1 MKKIIIDNRDLDN
14 ITIDAYQ
21 TFILED
27 AIERDIDC
35 YNEENGT
42 EYDEEEFNIE
52 SDYEGW
58 IESLAMASI
67 ECIENELKDNEV
79 IKNIRFIKS
88 KSPKYYNYTTDS
100 YEAEY
105 TYEDKKLIEWIA
117 DNEEGWRE
125 LASEWDYYMHSDIK
139 SIDLKSG
146 EVIINRPVY
155 DEKINNFK
163 DNIEKIHITDNE
175 DIICSMIAYY
185 IKENIYQNASY
196 ANESYLWD
204 MLDKL
209 QPEEFITMKKKNDE
223 EEGL

>member
-1 MKKIIIDNRDLDN
+1 
-14 ITIDAYQ
+14 
-21 TFILED
+21 LED

-52 SDYEGW
+52 SDYDGW

-67 ECIENELKDNEV
+67 ECLEDELKDDEV
-79 IKNIRFIKS
+79 IKNIRFIKWR
-88 KSPKYYNYTTDS
+88 SPKYYNYTTDS

-105 TYEDKKLIEWIA
+105 TYDDKKLIKWIA
-117 DNEEGWRE
+117 DNEEGWKE
-125 LASEWDYYMHSDIK
+125 FSSKWDYYWNTDIK

-146 EVIINRPVY
+146 EVIINRPIY
-155 DEKINNFK
+155 NKHINNYE
-163 DNIEKIHITDNE
+163 DNIEKIHIADNE

-185 IKENIYQNASY
+185 IKKNIYSDKNY
-196 ANESYLWD
+196 ADESYLWD
-204 MLDKL
+204 MLERV
-209 QPEEFITMKKKNDE
+209 QPYEFIKVEKKNE